1 VRYFHLNN
9 FPGVPVRHFFSNTKS
24 VVMNLCDFQ
33 VDVPI
38 KYLNFFLEDDNELE
52 RIKLVLL
59 QTMLHID

>member
-9 FPGVPVRHFFSNTKS
+9 MLVVFLLDIFFGNTKS

-38 KYLNFFLEDDNELE
+38 KYLNFFLEDDDELSE
-52 RIKLVLL
+52 
-59 QTMLHID
+59 

>member
-1 VRYFHLNN
+1 M
-9 FPGVPVRHFFSNTKS
+9 KS

-38 KYLNFFLEDDNELE
+38 KYLNFFLEDDDELE
-52 RIKLVLL
+52 RIKTVLL